1 MDPLSVSYTSNM
13 IPWIVLTILG
23 WLVILIFAGCIYAF
37 LKSVFGFIFSHG
49 DTTKQQKAWDGIQ
62 YMVIGLIL
70 CLVFLFVFPILFK
83 KAKVEGYEYYN
94 PKNVFIRA
102 WEITKELFS
111 ITEIIQNGYQGSK
124 IFGLPDVDTTLD
136 TEL

>member
-1 MDPLSVSYTSNM
+1 MFLSASA
-13 IPWIVLTILG
+13 
-23 WLVILIFAGCIYAF
+23 IFRIDCKY
-37 LKSVFGFIFSHG
+37 SREIFS
-49 DTTKQQKAWDGIQ
+49 TLA
-62 YMVIGLIL
+62 
-70 CLVFLFVFPILFK
+70 FPILFK